1 MVDFYKNY
9 TSTQALSGA
18 DEAVQLRVAEDNL
31 RYNIL
36 PHLPQN
42 RDARILDV
50 PCGYG
55 RYLKA
60 LASHGYT
67 NASGIDI
74 SAEQIAFAREK
85 LNLTKVEVADG
96 LTRFRQ
102 AHQSFDAI
110 LMLDVLEHLSTGETI
125 EWLTSA
131 YAALKPGGVLVIQVP
146 NSLSPFSVHF
156 HSDLS
161 HKRAYSPATMS
172 QSLHLA
178 GIHQFRHYSSFDAPS
193 RLVGVIRM
201 LLWRYVL
208 NPTIALFIKVAYGT
222 SCGAIHTANLL
233 TIVRKKEES

>member
-42 RDARILDV
+42 RNAHILDV

-85 LNLTKVEVADG
+85 LKLTKVEVADG

-102 AHQSFDAI
+102 AHQS
-110 LMLDVLEHLSTGETI
+110 
-125 EWLTSA
+125 
-131 YAALKPGGVLVIQVP
+131 
-146 NSLSPFSVHF
+146 
-156 HSDLS
+156 
-161 HKRAYSPATMS
+161 
-172 QSLHLA
+172 
-178 GIHQFRHYSSFDAPS
+178 
-193 RLVGVIRM
+193 
-201 LLWRYVL
+201 
-208 NPTIALFIKVAYGT
+208 
-222 SCGAIHTANLL
+222 
-233 TIVRKKEES
+233 